1 MFNSH
6 HRFSYLPENVPKTW
20 YPKQEML
27 KIKPATLQHYIVSK
41 YFAPINESTAGPQK
55 TKRSLVEL
63 LMSPLRDHLSRRC
76 FQFVV
81 SRNFITYHFMYSE
94 TNNNREK
101 PDTLLIHYI
110 TSSKLYGKLVWVF
123 ASDVNV
129 AVPLIAHLNL
139 LSCRNVYLGVSA
151 EKTNIGSLF
160 GNDYILTQNVFWHFI
175 ATLVAI
181 QLENFRMLQGVMKIF
196 ISIN

>member
-1 MFNSH
+1 
-6 HRFSYLPENVPKTW
+6 
-20 YPKQEML
+20 ML

-41 YFAPINESTAGPQK
+41 YFAPTNESTAGPQK
-55 TKRSLVEL
+55 TKRSLVKL
-63 LMSPLRDHLSRRC
+63 LMSPFRDHLSRRC

-110 TSSKLYGKLVWVF
+110 TSSNLYGKLVWVY
-123 ASDVNV
+123 ASDVNI

-139 LSCRNVYLGVSA
+139 LNCRNVYLGVSA

-160 GNDYILTQNVFWHFI
+160 DCDYILTQNVFWHFI
-175 ATLVAI
+175 ASLVAI
-181 QLENFRMLQGVMKIF
+181 QLENFKMLQGVMKKF